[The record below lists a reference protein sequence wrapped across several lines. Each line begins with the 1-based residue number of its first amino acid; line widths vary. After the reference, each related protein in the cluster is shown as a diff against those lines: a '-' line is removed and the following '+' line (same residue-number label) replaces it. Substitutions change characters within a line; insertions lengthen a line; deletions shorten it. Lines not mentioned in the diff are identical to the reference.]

1 MSKNSNRGAYRLA
14 DVLQKRMKKVSSHS
28 IEVSAEL
35 GEIASGNKL
44 KLDSL
49 PEATLDKDDYS
60 VCKTIADTDPLK
72 KDDRVLVVW
81 TDTGEPVVIDKI
93 VSADKL

>member
-1 MSKNSNRGAYRLA
+1 MSNNSNRGAYRLA
-14 DVLQKRMKKVSSHS
+14 DVLQKRMNKTSGHS
-28 IEVSAEL
+28 ITVSAEF
-35 GEIASGNKL
+35 GEIATGNKL

-60 VCKTIADTDPLK
+60 ICKTIADTDPLK

-93 VSADKL
+93 VSADKA

>member
-14 DVLQKRMKKVSSHS
+14 AVLQKRLTKVSGHS

-35 GEIASGNKL
+35 GEIATGGKL

-49 PEATLDKDDYS
+49 PDAILDKDDYS
-60 VCKTIADTDPLK
+60 ICKTISDTDPLK
-72 KDDRVLVVW
+72 KDDRVLVIW
-81 TDTGEPVVIDKI
+81 TNTGEPVVIDKI
-93 VSADKL
+93 VTADKA